1 MEDNEDGQCK
11 QEQNYRG
18 KWLQSPVTTSQLDF
32 RNYYEKRLF
41 LTCEATVRF
50 RATPPAFK
58 LIRKILQSGSLVN
71 LEIAA
76 SLAAMD
82 MVPTN

>member
-1 MEDNEDGQCK
+1 MDNVSRNKITGV
-11 QEQNYRG
+11 NG
-18 KWLQSPVTTSQLDF
+18 FNHQSPLVNLISETIMKSG
-32 RNYYEKRLF
+32 F

-71 LEIAA
+71 FEIAA

-82 MVPTN
+82 MDPTN